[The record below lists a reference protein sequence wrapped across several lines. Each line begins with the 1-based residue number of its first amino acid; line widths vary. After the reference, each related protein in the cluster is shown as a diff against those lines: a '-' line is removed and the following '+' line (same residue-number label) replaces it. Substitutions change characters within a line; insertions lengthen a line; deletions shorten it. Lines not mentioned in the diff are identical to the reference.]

1 MRWLK
6 NSVQAAH
13 RIRFLHRR
21 VVIKRLPCFHAD
33 KKACLN
39 LLLQREPFLVGKWLS
54 LHLAILGNLYFD
66 FNSLR
71 AFLIGG
77 DLIDQALF
85 VGIADDVYPMCAG
98 IVQQRPVDW
107 FGVLKA
113 A

>member
-1 MRWLK
+1 MGDISGCPLK
-6 NSVQAAH
+6 FNLC
-13 RIRFLHRR
+13 INTTR
-21 VVIKRLPCFHAD
+21 VVTKEYVSML

-39 LLLQREPFLVGKWLS
+39 PLLQRKPFSVGKWLS